1 MSTLP
6 ISLRIDR
13 AQRLLRMIEQDAPL
27 LELRTAQLSRECK
40 EAAKSHAQ
48 YLAALTRAE
57 LQRLKEE
64 KSIAESWEPAPQGS
78 D

>member
-27 LELRTAQLSRECK
+27 LEVRTAQLSRECQ

-57 LQRLKEE
+57 LQRLAEE
-64 KSIAESWEPAPQGS
+64 ESLAEVFEPSPQGS

>member
-6 ISLRIDR
+6 INLRIDR
-13 AQRLLRMIEQDAPL
+13 AERLLRMIEQDAPL
-27 LELRTAQLSRECK
+27 LEVRTAQLSRECR

-57 LQRLKEE
+57 LQRLSEE
-64 KSIAESWEPAPQGS
+64 KSLAEFCEPTPHGS